1 MAEVPSATSGTDPNY
16 PTHAHQYVG
25 FVSLLRWSMLVV
37 GIVAAIVIYV
47 IAN

>member
-1 MAEVPSATSGTDPNY
+1 MAEVPSAKGGIDPNY
-16 PTHAHQYVG
+16 PVHATNYVG

-37 GIVAAIVIYV
+37 AIITAIVIYV

>member
-1 MAEVPSATSGTDPNY
+1 MGEVPSATGGTDPNY
-16 PTHAHQYVG
+16 PVHANQYVG

-37 GIVAAIVIYV
+37 GIIAAIVIYV